1 MTRVP
6 VAAAGAV
13 DFWPAARAAGV
24 ATSDTMRKDAKAW
37 RTMRNPRKRSAPP
50 VLSRVTGDWIGLGC
64 AVRAA
69 RSVHERRAGI
79 RSEAVLETLD
89 GVDGVAI
96 AGLEHAHRS
105 VHLPGGG
112 KMKNEPRAVV
122 VARQQ
127 IGKQRGETARPGA
140 EQRG

>member
-50 VLSRVTGDWIGLGC
+50 VLSRVDRRLDW
-64 AVRAA
+64 A
-69 RSVHERRAGI
+69 RMRRAGCKKRARGARGD

-127 IGKQRGETARPGA
+127 IGKQR
-140 EQRG
+140 